1 MLLIKLFGRGGLS
14 FMVSE
19 KVAIV
24 IPALNEEAAIHHL
37 LAELPQDFAQWVIV
51 VDNGSTDATAT
62 VAQRSGALVA
72 SEPIRGYGRAC
83 LKGFKTACSLG
94 AEIVIFMDGDGS
106 DNPNDLPMMLRPI
119 SEGRADF
126 VIGSRVSELAE
137 RGAVPPQAR
146 LGNWLVSRMIHLLYG
161 MHLHDIGSFRVVRC
175 SLLKSI
181 EMCEMTYGWPVEM
194 LVKAA
199 RAHYRIVEV
208 PIHYRHRSHG
218 RSKVAGT
225 ITGSVKA
232 AFYMLSITV
241 RYTGARRT
249 HA

>member
-1 MLLIKLFGRGGLS
+1 
-14 FMVSE
+14 MVTE

-24 IPALNEEAAIHHL
+24 IPALNEEEALRRL
-37 LAELPQDFAQWVIV
+37 LAELPHNFTQWVIV
-51 VDNGSTDATAT
+51 VDNGSTDATAA
-62 VAQRSGALVA
+62 VAQRSGALVV

-106 DNPNDLPMMLRPI
+106 DDPTDLPMMLKPV
-119 SEGRADF
+119 SEGHADF

-137 RGAVPPQAR
+137 RGAVAPQAR
-146 LGNWLVSRMIHLLYG
+146 LGNWLVSRMIRLLYG
-161 MHLHDIGSFRVVRC
+161 VRFRDIGSFRVVRC
-175 SLLKSI
+175 SLLDALK
-181 EMCEMTYGWPVEM
+181 MREMTFGWPVEM
-194 LVKAA
+194 LIKAA
-199 RAHYRIVEV
+199 RAHYRIVEL

-232 AFYMLSITV
+232 AYYMLSTTL
-241 RYTGARRT
+241 RYAGTRSTNA
-249 HA
+249 